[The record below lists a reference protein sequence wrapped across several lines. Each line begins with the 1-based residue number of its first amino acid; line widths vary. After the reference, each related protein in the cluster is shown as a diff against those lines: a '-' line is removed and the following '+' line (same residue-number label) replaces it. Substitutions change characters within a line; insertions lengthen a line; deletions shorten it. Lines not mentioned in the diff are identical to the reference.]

1 MTASSMVR
9 LGGHKPLL
17 TPPPPLAAYRWAHS
31 PPPSRLAPPLL
42 RQCHRRRPSG
52 FRAWGWRRSCSPAN
66 LEKGS
71 GRRGRED
78 GRCAKLAVGTRND
91 REISV

>member
-17 TPPPPLAAYRWAHS
+17 TPPPTGCLQVGPLASSISSRSSSAS
-31 PPPSRLAPPLL
+31 PVPSSSTLRVQGLGLAALL
-42 RQCHRRRPSG
+42 FSG
-52 FRAWGWRRSCSPAN
+52 KPG
-66 LEKGS
+66 KGL
-71 GRRGRED
+71 GED